1 MLTIYINNDV
11 EFHVDMH
18 KIEPNA
24 NRHGGTTGLKIVR
37 SEYRKYRK
45 YRHSLSACSIVELI
59 VSIG

>member
-37 SEYRKYRK
+37 SEYRENIENTGTAYQLAV
-45 YRHSLSACSIVELI
+45 LSN
-59 VSIG
+59 

>member
-1 MLTIYINNDV
+1 MLTIYSNNDV

-37 SEYRKYRK
+37 SEYTENIENTGTAYQLAV
-45 YRHSLSACSIVELI
+45 LSN
-59 VSIG
+59 